1 MLART
6 ILARSQACFLIHARG
21 LQSRKG
27 PVLPYYD
34 YPLRDQDYQKPD
46 LPNLMNQED
55 KDALSTKL
63 KTIWESQSV
72 SSDFSLNSDLSVK
85 SKVLGECAKEFGPI
99 PSNQLGGIG
108 DLRGLVEFYW
118 GLRESLEVPPPPPP
132 PPNLRIYDS
141 IADYREA
148 VVEARKE
155 LVKKPQEER
164 MQIVQAAPKPSV
176 YIQDGGKRNHFVYKG
191 IFYPT
196 KTIWH
201 SRKNPEPPKDD
212 PLSEPSSLFD
222 EHGELRREETDPLV
236 ILKMQR
242 DRDCRRAR
250 AGKLKKSVG

>member
-155 LVKKPQEER
+155 LVKKTSRGAHADRPSCSQTQCVYSGWRKTKSLCVQGDFLSHKNDLALAQESGTT
-164 MQIVQAAPKPSV
+164 Q
-176 YIQDGGKRNHFVYKG
+176 G
-191 IFYPT
+191 
-196 KTIWH
+196 
-201 SRKNPEPPKDD
+201 
-212 PLSEPSSLFD
+212 
-222 EHGELRREETDPLV
+222 
-236 ILKMQR
+236 
-242 DRDCRRAR
+242 
-250 AGKLKKSVG
+250 